1 MTLDELLKN
10 DAQGFAPT
18 VQKTH
23 ISATIAAAR
32 ASFIQAEA
40 ETPLPFHIF
49 LRAQLQ
55 LIQKRW
61 WLAQGALLLVLAL
74 ALPSLSAFTLCRSL
88 AVAAAL
94 FVILLVPEC
103 AKNRTYDCLEI
114 ECTTYY
120 SLRHIYTARLL
131 LFGLVDIAL
140 LTVFCCTA
148 AWVYA
153 LPFFTL
159 LTQFLLPLTV
169 TTGLCFAILTNK
181 HGSGLLVS
189 VACLLTSGVWWL
201 LLLNTSLYRLL
212 TVPVWLTLFVGSL
225 AFLAY
230 VIHRWI
236 HESTKQWEV
245 TLHGTL
251 YE

>member
-1 MTLDELLKN
+1 MTLDELLRK
-10 DAQGFAPT
+10 DAQGFTPPL
-18 VQKTH
+18 QETH
-23 ISATIAAAR
+23 LSATIAAAR

-61 WLAQGALLLVLAL
+61 WLAQSALLLALAL

-120 SLRHIYTARLL
+120 SLRHIYAARLL
-131 LFGLVDIAL
+131 LFGLVDIVL
-140 LTVFCCTA
+140 ITSFCCAA

-169 TTGLCFAILTNK
+169 TAGFCFAILANRR
-181 HGSGLLVS
+181 GNGPFAIV
-189 VACLLTSGVWWL
+189 VCLLTSGVWWL
-201 LLLNTSLYRLL
+201 LLLNDHLYQSI
-212 TVPVWLTLFVGSL
+212 TVPIWLTLFIVSL
-225 AFLAY
+225 AFLMF
-230 VIHRWI
+230 VTHRWMTA
-236 HESTKQWEV
+236 STKQWEGS
-245 TLHGTL
+245 LHGTL
-251 YE
+251 YD

>member
-1 MTLDELLKN
+1 MTLDELLKK
-10 DAQGFAPT
+10 DSQTTTPAVREA
-18 VQKTH
+18 H
-23 ISATIAAAR
+23 LSDTITAAR

-55 LIQKRW
+55 LMQKRW
-61 WLAQGALLLVLAL
+61 WLAQGTLLMLLAL
-74 ALPSLSAFTLCRSL
+74 ALPSLNAFTLCRSL

-120 SLRHIYTARLL
+120 SLRHIYAARLL
-131 LFGLVDIAL
+131 LFGLVDIVL
-140 LTVFCCTA
+140 ITGFCCAA
-148 AWVYA
+148 AWIYA

-169 TTGLCFAILTNK
+169 TAGLCFAILADRRGN
-181 HGSGLLVS
+181 GPFAIV
-189 VACLLTSGVWWL
+189 VCLLTSGVWWL
-201 LLLNTSLYRLL
+201 LLLNDRLYQAI
-212 TVPVWLTLFVGSL
+212 TVPIWLTLFVVSL
-225 AFLAY
+225 AFLMF
-230 VIHRWI
+230 VTHRWMTA
-236 HESTKQWEV
+236 STNQWEGSS
-245 TLHGTL
+245 HGTL
-251 YE
+251 YD

>member
-114 ECTTYY
+114 EATTYY

-169 TTGLCFAILTNK
+169 TTGLCFAILANK
-181 HGSGLLVS
+181 HGNGLLVS

-201 LLLNTSLYRLL
+201 LLLNSPLYRLL
-212 TVPVWLTLFVGSL
+212 TVPVWLMLFTGSL

-236 HESTKQWEV
+236 YESTKQWEV

>member
-1 MTLDELLKN
+1 MTLDEQLKN

-18 VQKTH
+18 VQEAH

-40 ETPLPFHIF
+40 ETPLPFHSF
-49 LRAQLQ
+49 LRTQLQ

-61 WLAQGALLLVLAL
+61 WLAQGALLLALAL
-74 ALPSLSAFTLCRSL
+74 ALPSLNTFALCRSL

-120 SLRHIYTARLL
+120 SLRHIYAARLL
-131 LFGLVDIAL
+131 LFGLVDIVL
-140 LTVFCCTA
+140 ITGFFCTA

-153 LPFFTL
+153 LPLVTL

-169 TTGLCFAILTNK
+169 TAGLCFAILADRRGN
-181 HGSGLLVS
+181 GPFAIL
-189 VACLLTSGVWWL
+189 ACLLTSGAWWL
-201 LLLNTSLYRLL
+201 LLLNDRLYQAI
-212 TVPVWLTLFVGSL
+212 TMPIWLTLFVASL
-225 AFLAY
+225 AFLVV
-230 VIHRWI
+230 VIHRWMTA
-236 HESTKQWEV
+236 STKQWEGS
-245 TLHGTL
+245 LHGTL
-251 YE
+251 YD

>member
-1 MTLDELLKN
+1 MTLDELLNN
-10 DAQGFAPT
+10 DSQTTTPT
-18 VQKTH
+18 VREEH
-23 ISATIAAAR
+23 LRATVTAAR
-32 ASFIQAEA
+32 ARFIQAEA
-40 ETPLPFHIF
+40 ETPLPFYAF
-49 LRAQLQ
+49 LRSQLR
-55 LIQKRW
+55 LIHKRW
-61 WLAQGALLLVLAL
+61 WLAQGILLVVLAL
-74 ALPSLSAFTLCRSL
+74 SLPSLTTFALCRSL

-114 ECTTYY
+114 EATTYY

-169 TTGLCFAILTNK
+169 TTSLCFAILASK

-225 AFLAY
+225 AFLSY

>member
-1 MTLDELLKN
+1 MTLAELLKN
-10 DAQGFAPT
+10 DAQGFTPT
-18 VQKTH
+18 VQETH

-61 WLAQGALLLVLAL
+61 WLAQGALLLALAL

-120 SLRHIYTARLL
+120 SLRHIYAARLL
-131 LFGLVDIAL
+131 LFGLVDIVL
-140 LTVFCCTA
+140 ITGFCCA
-148 AWVYA
+148 AARVYA

-169 TTGLCFAILTNK
+169 TAGLCFAILANRR
-181 HGSGLLVS
+181 GNGPFAIV
-189 VACLLTSGVWWL
+189 VCLLASGAWWL
-201 LLLNTSLYRLL
+201 LLLNDRLYQAI
-212 TVPVWLTLFVGSL
+212 TVPIWLTLFVASL
-225 AFLAY
+225 AFLVV
-230 VIHRWI
+230 VIHRWMTA
-236 HESTKQWEV
+236 STKQWEGS
-245 TLHGTL
+245 LHGTL
-251 YE
+251 YD

>member
-10 DAQGFAPT
+10 DAQGFTPT
-18 VQKTH
+18 VQETH

-61 WLAQGALLLVLAL
+61 WLAQGALLLALAL

-114 ECTTYY
+114 
-120 SLRHIYTARLL
+120 
-131 LFGLVDIAL
+131 
-140 LTVFCCTA
+140 
-148 AWVYA
+148 
-153 LPFFTL
+153 
-159 LTQFLLPLTV
+159 
-169 TTGLCFAILTNK
+169 
-181 HGSGLLVS
+181 
-189 VACLLTSGVWWL
+189 
-201 LLLNTSLYRLL
+201 
-212 TVPVWLTLFVGSL
+212 
-225 AFLAY
+225 
-230 VIHRWI
+230 
-236 HESTKQWEV
+236 
-245 TLHGTL
+245 
-251 YE
+251 